1 MSSTGMTHDTFDVRM
16 EERDGALW
24 ILPEGDLDIASAPD
38 FRDAATLAARS
49 DATDIVVDLRG
60 LELMDSTGLK
70 ELVRLA
76 LGPEAARVSVV
87 PGNDHVQQVL
97 RISGLEAELRTRDA

>member
-1 MSSTGMTHDTFDVRM
+1 MTPSGTTHDTFDVRL
-16 EERDGALW
+16 EERDGELW
-24 ILPEGDLDIASAPD
+24 ILPEGDLDIGSAPD

-49 DATDIVVDLRG
+49 DAEQIVVDLRG
-60 LELMDSTGLK
+60 LDLMDSSGLK
-70 ELVRLA
+70 ELVRLC
-76 LGPEAARVSVV
+76 LGPEAARTCVV